1 MKHTILVLEDE
12 KPLLEAIS
20 QKLIKS
26 GFEVLKSRSVED
38 ALEYFNDDGIA
49 KTVDAV
55 WLDHYLLGE
64 RSGLDFVAFV
74 KQDNSKWKNIPIF
87 VVSNTASSDKVASYL
102 EFGVTQYHTKSN
114 VRLEEVIGEINNVL
128 G

>member
-1 MKHTILVLEDE
+1 MTHTILVLEDE

-20 QKLIKS
+20 KKLIKG
-26 GFEVLKSRSVED
+26 GFEVLKSRSVKE
-38 ALEYFNDDGIA
+38 ALEYFDDDATA
-49 KTVDAV
+49 KIVDTI

-64 RSGLDFVAFV
+64 RSGLDFVAHI
-74 KQDNSKWKNIPIF
+74 KEDGSKWKDISIF

-114 VRLEEVIGEINNVL
+114 VRLEEVIAEINNVL
-128 G
+128 K